1 MLIVLRQGC
10 TPEQRKRIVRWI
22 EEAGLTVRS
31 GGPLDAG
38 ERMVLGV
45 SGDELAVVD
54 IPLDLLEGVEKVV
67 PLRAPYQLA
76 AREAQESDT
85 VFDAGRARFG
95 GGGLTIIAGPCAVE
109 DEATLVEIARAARAA
124 GAQVLRGG
132 AFKPR
137 TTPYH
142 FQGLGE
148 AGLRML
154 RDTARETGLSVVTE
168 AMDTRHVG
176 LVAEYAD
183 MIQVGS
189 RNMQNYALLK
199 AVAETGMA
207 VLLKRGRA
215 CTVEEWLCAAEY
227 LLAGG
232 TRRVALCERGLVS
245 FDPAVRHHLDLSC
258 VPLVKRLSH
267 LPVIVDPSHGTG
279 HRDLVP
285 AMARAAVAAGAD
297 GVMIEI
303 HPCPER
309 ARSDAR
315 QAILP
320 GELARLVPEL
330 HAIRDVLRKTAAA
343 S

>member
-1 MLIVLRQGC
+1 MLIVLRPDS
-10 TPEQRKRIVRWI
+10 TREQRQRLVRVL
-22 EEAGLTVRS
+22 EQAGLAVGISQAGPRTLLDVT
-31 GGPLDAG
+31 GAIGPLRD
-38 ERMVLGV
+38 
-45 SGDELAVVD
+45 LAVDRFAGVERV
-54 IPLDLLEGVEKVV
+54 IPLEIPY
-67 PLRAPYQLA
+67 PLASRATQP
-76 AREAQESDT
+76 EDT
-85 VFDAGRARFG
+85 SFAIGAARFG
-95 GGGLTIIAGPCAVE
+95 GNGLTIIAGPCAVE
-109 DEATLVEIARAARAA
+109 DGDVLVEIARAARAA

-148 AGLRML
+148 AGLRIL
-154 RDTARETGLSVVTE
+154 RDAGHDAGLAVVTE
-168 AMDTRHVG
+168 AMDTRHIG

-183 MIQVGS
+183 MIQIGS

-199 AVAETGMA
+199 AVAETGMP

-232 TRRVALCERGLVS
+232 NRNVALCERGLVS
-245 FDPAVRHHLDLSC
+245 FDAAVRNHLDLSC

-279 HRDLVP
+279 RSELVP

-297 GVMIEI
+297 GVMVEI
-303 HPCPER
+303 HPNPEE

-315 QAILP
+315 QAVHP
-320 GELARLVPEL
+320 DELAQLVPDL
-330 HAIRDVLRKTAAA
+330 VAIHEITRKTIL
-343 S
+343 SG

>member
-1 MLIVLRQGC
+1 MFVVLRSGC
-10 TPEQRKRIVRWI
+10 TPEERNRLVRAIEGVGLRAQVSEGHHRIVI
-22 EEAGLTVRS
+22 GIVGEEDRLRDV
-31 GGPLDAG
+31 PLDTFA
-38 ERMVLGV
+38 
-45 SGDELAVVD
+45 
-54 IPLDLLEGVEKVV
+54 GVEKVV
-67 PLRAPYQLA
+67 PLKTPYRLA
-76 AREAQESDT
+76 SRETQACDTSFMVGGARI
-85 VFDAGRARFG
+85 G
-95 GGGLTIIAGPCAVE
+95 GNGLTIIAGPCAVE
-109 DEATLVEIARAARAA
+109 NEELLRETARAARAA
-124 GAQVLRGG
+124 GAHLLRGG

-148 AGLRML
+148 RGLQLL
-154 RDTARETGLSVVTE
+154 RDVGREEGLAVVTE

-183 MIQVGS
+183 MIQIGT
-189 RNMQNYALLK
+189 RNMQNFPLLK
-199 AVAETGMA
+199 AAAESGLP

-232 TRRVALCERGLVS
+232 NHQVVLCERGLVS
-245 FDPAVRHHLDLSC
+245 FDAAIRNHLDLSS

-279 HRDLVP
+279 RAELVP

-297 GVMIEI
+297 GVMLEV
-303 HPCPER
+303 HPRPER
-309 ARSDAR
+309 ALSDAR

-320 GELARLVPEL
+320 ATLEALIPEL
-330 HAIRDVLRKTAAA
+330 VAIHDIVKRNALTL
-343 S
+343 SG